1 MYQTAVLYALN
12 RTMQYQQ
19 NVYKGMA
26 LKLDLHCST
35 NHSKIFFNLWINIYI
50 FVFKRMS
57 RTLNCFLIIY
67 HSSLFIKEFQ
77 FKACLK
83 KERIAMFCQFWTT
96 LCKTVT
102 PPLNKKP
109 QCDICMPLQ
118 CRWTSPSV
126 TTATPRTQW
135 AVVTSPSRKTA
146 SLSPR
151 ATMTR

>member
-1 MYQTAVLYALN
+1 MHLIDQCN
-12 RTMQYQQ
+12 INK

-26 LKLDLHCST
+26 LKLHCST
-35 NHSKIFFNLWINIYI
+35 NHSKIFLNLWINIYI

-57 RTLNCFLIIY
+57 RTLNCFPSIY
-67 HSSLFIKEFQ
+67 LSCLFIKEFQ

-102 PPLNKKP
+102 PPTPTKKP
-109 QCDICMPLQ
+109 HCEICMHLQ

-126 TTATPRTQW
+126 TTATPRTPW